1 MGSRDSGCEGI
12 DDAETIIVL
21 PGVQVF
27 GVDGVAG
34 EGSGGGED
42 GGVPVGDLEA
52 LGDGEGGV
60 EKIRRHGLH
69 REAFEATKELHGVLM
84 GYTFLTTLS
93 C

>member
-1 MGSRDSGCEGI
+1 MIFGECRAGRGVGSREGGGEGI
-12 DDAETIIVL
+12 DDAKTIIVL
-21 PGVQVF
+21 PGIQVF

-60 EKIRRHGLH
+60 EDVQGDGLDL
-69 REAFEATKELHGVLM
+69 EIINWL
-84 GYTFLTTLS
+84 
-93 C
+93 